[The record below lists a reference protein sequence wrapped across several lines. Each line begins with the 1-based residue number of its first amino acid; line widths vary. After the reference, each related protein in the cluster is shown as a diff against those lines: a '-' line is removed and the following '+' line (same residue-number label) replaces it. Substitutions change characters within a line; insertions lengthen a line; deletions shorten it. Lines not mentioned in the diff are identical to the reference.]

1 MEKEANQ
8 SNINNV
14 EQPKGINAYIN
25 EKI

>member
-25 EKI
+25 DKI